1 MKTNHPG
8 FGLFAIDSLA
18 TSKLKSCTSCRLRK
32 RKCSRHFPV
41 CSNCLKISLLCSYP
55 NNPSDYKLHE
65 QAEILLE
72 LSTNRS
78 QVASGSHSG
87 PQTTPNKPPEEYGGM
102 ISRLDHEPTPP
113 TSDGGSDPSTRK
125 RSLSSISST
134 SSGVKKPTYPQ
145 NCGSRA
151 LSLPLDSGKKAS
163 ISDRWQ
169 GLDVLPEQANITQ
182 TEPASKSMWP
192 RVNQDELLRFKD
204 DPNVRIGP
212 MYTKIFNSSLT
223 STGKS
228 LDADLNLLESLLP
241 PRKVADTLLAR
252 YVNSVH
258 PIMPIIDIKQ
268 LHPQYEMFWNN
279 RASASLPFYII
290 IFAVLYASSVSD
302 FEESTFSDISSSA
315 KQDRVDLM
323 RHLVGATEIAL
334 AISDFPA
341 KVTLVGLQASVILHS
356 VIRNDCR
363 TDDCGSVAALVRLAQ
378 LIELNRDPQ
387 SYHKIEDS
395 LRIQER
401 RLLWWHIFY
410 LDCTTSLSSR
420 VAPIIVE
427 DEYDT
432 SLPTEYTEK
441 SGKYQLDQPT
451 AFANGKF
458 RWAETCNKI
467 SRWAFLLRP
476 LTQSAIDRI
485 VLEIDDL
492 GLHCSSSILRILDP
506 SNIMPN
512 LELFVGFSSSMLS
525 TFKDRCLCLLNMV
538 LSTRQ
543 NLVETSSTADILVNS
558 LGDSLVKN
566 ILHLLQEF
574 CKHGSMPQ
582 NAIFLWD
589 IRKYQPIQVL
599 LFLLRNLVSDVMKL
613 PSDLQALK
621 LDERVLTIE
630 RSMKT
635 LGYLSDHSTKLCYER
650 WELLR
655 DLKSVAWEH
664 IFNFVG
670 TFSLNSSSP
679 QLSPSEIKVPENF
692 GEDWDTILQKLTSV
706 ENAIDENIFT
716 AFWDDVSGHYVM

>member
-1 MKTNHPG
+1 MKTIHPG
-8 FGLFAIDSLA
+8 FSLFAIDSLA
-18 TSKLKSCTSCRLRK
+18 TSRLKSCTSCRVRK
-32 RKCSRHFPV
+32 RKCSRQFPV
-41 CSNCLKISLLCSYP
+41 CSNCLKNSLLCSYP
-55 NNPSDYKLHE
+55 NNPRDHKLHE

-72 LSTNRS
+72 LSSHRPH
-78 QVASGSHSG
+78 VASDSHSG
-87 PQTTPNKPPEEYGGM
+87 PEMLPHNPSEEYRG
-102 ISRLDHEPTPP
+102 IDQEPTPSS
-113 TSDGGSDPSTRK
+113 SDGGSGPSRK
-125 RSLSSISST
+125 PSLLSISST
-134 SSGVKKPTYPQ
+134 SSGVHKLTYSQ
-145 NCGSRA
+145 SCGSKA
-151 LSLPLDSGKKAS
+151 PSPPLDSGKTAS
-163 ISDRWQ
+163 ISNRRQ
-169 GLDVLPEQANITQ
+169 GLDALPEQTNITV
-182 TEPASKSMWP
+182 TKPASKSMWP
-192 RVNQDELLRFKD
+192 RVDQDELLRFKD
-204 DPNVRIGP
+204 DPNVRVGP

-258 PIMPIIDIKQ
+258 PIMPLIDVKQ

-334 AISDFPA
+334 AVSDFPA
-341 KVTLVGLQASVILHS
+341 KVTLVGLKASVILHS

-387 SYHKIEDS
+387 SYHKIEDP
-395 LRIQER
+395 LQIQER

-420 VAPIIVE
+420 VPPIIVE

-432 SLPTEYTEK
+432 CPPTEYTEK
-441 SGKYQLDQPT
+441 NGKYQLDQPI

-467 SRWAFLLRP
+467 SRCAFLLTA
-476 LTQSAIDRI
+476 LTQSTVDRM
-485 VLEIDDL
+485 VLEIEDL
-492 GLHCSSSILRILDP
+492 GLHCTSSILRILDP
-506 SNIMPN
+506 SNVMPHQ
-512 LELFVGFSSSMLS
+512 EHFVGFSSSMLS
-525 TFKDRCLCLLNMV
+525 TFKDRCFCLLNMV

-543 NLVETSSTADILVNS
+543 NLVQTSSTADVLVNS

-566 ILHLLQEF
+566 MLHLLQEF

-613 PSDLQALK
+613 PFDLHALK
-621 LDERVLTIE
+621 LDERASTIE
-630 RSMKT
+630 RSMET

-655 DLKSVAWEH
+655 DLKAVAWEQ
-664 IFNFVG
+664 IFNSVG
-670 TFSLNSSSP
+670 TLSLNSSSP
-679 QLSPSEIKVPENF
+679 KLSPSEIKVPENF
-692 GEDWDTILQKLTSV
+692 GEDWDTIVQKLTSI

-716 AFWDDVSGHYVM
+716 VFWDDVSGHYVM